1 MGVRLIETKLV
12 TSKHFKNNIS
22 SIKDVWAKIAWDI
35 ITSGSIKWPRKAS
48 RGIGG

>member
-12 TSKHFKNNIS
+12 TSKHFKNAAN